1 MMIKNKSLGD
11 VFCLQLIKSFGLIM
25 LILKENQQDLS
36 IGGLFCAMF

>member
-1 MMIKNKSLGD
+1 MIFKNKNLGD
-11 VFCLQLIKSFGLIM
+11 LLCLQLIKSFGLIM